1 MSIKTQKKNMQAICD
16 LISQDLSY
24 IDDADVSFAIKSKGV
39 IQHVA

>member
-1 MSIKTQKKNMQAICD
+1 MSIKTQKKNVQAIRN

-24 IDDADVSFAIKSKGV
+24 IDDADVPSAIKSEGV